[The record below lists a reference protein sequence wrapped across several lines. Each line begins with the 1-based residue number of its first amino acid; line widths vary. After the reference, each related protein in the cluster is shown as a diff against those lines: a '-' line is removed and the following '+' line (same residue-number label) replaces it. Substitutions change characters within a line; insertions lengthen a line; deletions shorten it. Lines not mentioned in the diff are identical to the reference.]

1 MARKKATRRKRSTR
15 KGMIRKT
22 SRRAYFPKT
31 RRARARRRNP
41 VGVTGTPAFRFGAY
55 AVAGSVA
62 FSVVKASG
70 LGSKL
75 IPSELTRS
83 LVFAGAT
90 IALASMA
97 KGRTKSNL
105 IALGVGMTAIPIV
118 GAADKAIKDSGI
130 MIPKLG
136 NGGSSN
142 GSSNGSKSG
151 TDAAVAEIQR
161 RSNRSAF
168 QVAMQHSQR
177 VASGGLGSF

>member
-1 MARKKATRRKRSTR
+1 
-15 KGMIRKT
+15 MIRKT

-41 VGVTGTPAFRFGAY
+41 VGLTGTPAFRFGAY

-70 LGSKL
+70 LGAKL

-136 NGGSSN
+136 SGSS
-142 GSSNGSKSG
+142 SNDAPPV
-151 TDAAVAEIQR
+151 TDSAVASLQR